1 MSTAVRSVK
10 IAPSLLSADFANLER
25 EMNDVLTA
33 GADLLHLD
41 VMDGHFVPNLT
52 FGAPVVK
59 SLRKA
64 TKAVLDCHLMISEPT
79 KYIPD
84 FLKAGADWISVQ
96 VESPDDIG
104 AAIKAIN
111 DGGARAGIVLN
122 PDTPLERIEPYLDDV
137 GLVLVMSVFPG
148 FGGQSFIPE
157 VLDKVRALRARGF
170 PGEIS
175 IDGGIEEAT
184 APLAID
190 AGVDIMVAGT
200 AVFGRADRKD
210 AIRRLRSA
218 VASKAR
224 GLGD

>member
-59 SLRKA
+59 SLRRA

-79 KYIPD
+79 KYVPD
-84 FLKAGADWISVQ
+84 FLKAGADWISVHI
-96 VESPDDIG
+96 ESPDDIG
-104 AAIKAIN
+104 AAIRAIN

-122 PDTPLERIEPYLDDV
+122 PDTPLEKIEPHLDDV

-148 FGGQSFIPE
+148 FGGQSFIPD
-157 VLDKVRALRARGF
+157 VLDKVKALRAQGF

-175 IDGGIEEAT
+175 IDGGIAEDT
-184 APLAID
+184 APHAID
-190 AGVDIMVAGT
+190 AGVDILVAGT
-200 AVFGRADRKD
+200 AVFGQDDRKD
-210 AIRRLRSA
+210 AIQRLRKHA
-218 VASKAR
+218 DAA
-224 GLGD
+224 